1 MRFSVVS
8 ALAVPALVS
17 AHGLQHHAR
26 QAPTSSAVPAPASS
40 SVVAAP
46 VASAPAASGAATSAV
61 VGSGA
66 VSSSGLP
73 ASVLSGSLT
82 FTPASINPTAV
93 PLSDIIPGTL
103 TTQSTVSLLTTPTAG
118 ATPSAFPSA
127 PPLPDIST
135 LAPANYPTLD
145 KTPPTD
151 SPEVQQWIQD
161 VANTGIQ
168 IPDIQPTVLGGC
180 PANPVA
186 AADSN
191 NTRCWWT
198 CGGCTAPGD
207 VTTCP
212 DKLTWGLTYD
222 DGPAPYTPNLLQY
235 LDANDLKATIF
246 TVGSRAISYP
256 NTLRDEYISG
266 HQIAVHTWS
275 HPYMTT
281 LTNDE
286 IIAELGWS
294 KKIIKDVLGV
304 TPNFWRPPYGD
315 VDNRVRAIATA
326 MGLQTSMWTRI
337 SPTATFD
344 TGDYNVA
351 GGLVSPYQVLNN
363 WESIMGNASTIST
376 GFIVLE
382 HDLFAQSV
390 DLATGY
396 ILPQAL
402 VHNPPFNIMPIVS
415 CLNKPMA
422 DAYIETNDNTTNPP
436 IASGGATAATFSSG
450 AQSTGSS
457 ASKSNGAVAASF
469 INPDLLTSAVGLL
482 AGLSAIV
489 L

>member
-1 MRFSVVS
+1 MRFAVVS

-17 AHGLQHHAR
+17 AHGFQGHAR
-26 QAPTSSAVPAPASS
+26 QAPAS
-40 SVVAAP
+40 
-46 VASAPAASGAATSAV
+46 SAPAAAATTAAAPAASSAPVAASGSASGA
-61 VGSGA
+61 
-66 VSSSGLP
+66 SSGVL
-73 ASVLSGSLT
+73 ASALSGSLT
-82 FTPASINPTAV
+82 FTPASVNPTAV
-93 PLSDIIPGTL
+93 PLSEIIPGTV
-103 TTQSTVSLLTTPTAG
+103 TTQSTVPLLTTPTAG

-135 LAPANYPTLD
+135 INPANYPTLD

-151 SPEVQQWIQD
+151 SALVQQWIQD
-161 VANTGIQ
+161 VQNTGIH
-168 IPDIQPTVLGGC
+168 IPDIEPTVLGGC

-186 AADSN
+186 AADAN
-191 NTRCWWT
+191 KTRCWWT
-198 CGGCTAPGD
+198 CGGCTADGD

-222 DGPAPYTPNLLQY
+222 DGPAPYTPSLLQY
-235 LDANDLKATIF
+235 LEANNLTGTIF

-281 LTNDE
+281 LSNDQV
-286 IIAELGWS
+286 IAELGWS

-344 TGDYNVA
+344 TGDYDVA

-363 WESIMGNASTIST
+363 WDSIMGNASTIDT

-402 VHNPPFNIMPIVS
+402 ARNPPLKIMPIVE
-415 CLNKPMA
+415 CLNKPMS

-450 AQSTGSS
+450 AQQTGSS
-457 ASKSNGAVAASF
+457 ATKSNGAVAASYF
-469 INPDLLTSAVGLL
+469 SPDMLTSAMGLL
-482 AGLSAIV
+482 AGLGAIV